1 MLYITAFQ
9 RMPSSFSEECPLC
22 EQMQVDMKCLVSSQT
37 SYTTVGPALAVRL
50 VFIGKAGGSD
60 SLKLIGE

>member
-1 MLYITAFQ
+1 
-9 RMPSSFSEECPLC
+9 
-22 EQMQVDMKCLVSSQT
+22 MKCLVSSQT
-37 SYTTVGPALAVRL
+37 SGTTVEPALAVRL